1 MNISTISS
9 KIILWLNSI
18 NPKSVDETAVIKYG
32 MELFLGN
39 ASKLLIISFAGL
51 LIGKGGETLVILF
64 TFCMFRL
71 QAGGRHVKSNIGCT
85 LCMTGIWGIS
95 LTANHYITF
104 SLPILGFIFAF
115 CTVEIILWVPQS
127 INIEYFSRKDII
139 KKKLYSFTFLF
150 CILLIS
156 ALFPDLRGLIVSP
169 VILEAITLLPKHK
182 EKEVQN
188 DERKNC

>member
-9 KIILWLNSI
+9 KLILWLNHIS
-18 NPKSVDETAVIKYG
+18 PKSAEETAVLKYG
-32 MELFLGN
+32 MELFLEN
-39 ASKLLIISFAGL
+39 SIKLLIISFAGL
-51 LIGKGGETLVILF
+51 LIGKGKETLIILF

-95 LTANHYITF
+95 LAANDYITF
-104 SLPILGFIFAF
+104 SLPIIEFIFAI
-115 CTVEIILWVPQS
+115 CTVEILLWVPQS
-127 INIEYFSRKDII
+127 INIEYFSCKEII
-139 KKKLYSFTFLF
+139 QKKLYSITFLF

-169 VILEAITLLPKHK
+169 VILEAITLLPKYK
-182 EKEVQN
+182 EKEVLN